1 MRIIFVSWWWPYPAN
16 NGSKIRIYNLLRQL
30 ATAHDISLLS
40 FADAGEATPEQI
52 AHLREFCCEVEPV
65 AKPTYQVMSVQAT
78 LGYFSRWPRSL
89 MDTYSE
95 MMAQH
100 VQQAAANADL
110 IIVSQMQTL
119 RYLDSAP
126 HLPAILEEIEVTGF
140 HERVERAVGASARL
154 RRQLTLVKLDHILR
168 DLMRRGVALTVV
180 SEAERN
186 YLRRTAPIDARIEVI
201 PNGVD
206 TQTIRP
212 DDTQPTPNTLIYPG
226 AVTYNANYDAVA
238 YFIREVLP
246 LVRERVPDVRFS
258 VTGSTG
264 KVDVRDL
271 AAQPGVTFTGY
282 LAEIAPVVRS
292 SWATVVPLRE
302 GGGTR
307 LKVLESMALGTP
319 VIATHKGAE
328 GLNIH
333 PGEDIL
339 LAGAPQEMADA
350 ICAVLGADSLRAR
363 LSRGGRARVEHE
375 YDWAIIGRRLIELAE
390 DMVKQRAVIHG

>member
-30 ATAHDISLLS
+30 AAAHDITLLS
-40 FADAGEATPEQI
+40 FAEADEATPEQV
-52 AHLREFCCEVEPV
+52 AHLRAFCREVVSV
-65 AKPTYQVMSVQAT
+65 AKPAYHPTSVQAT

-89 MDTYSE
+89 IDTYSE
-95 MMAQH
+95 TMAQH
-100 VQQAAANADL
+100 VQQAAAHADL
-110 IIVSQMQTL
+110 IIVSQQQTL
-119 RYLDSAP
+119 RYLDSVP
-126 HLPAILEEIEVTGF
+126 HLPGILEEIEVTGF
-140 HERVERAVGASARL
+140 HERVERAGKAAARL
-154 RRQLTLVKLDHILR
+154 RSQMTLMKLDHILH
-168 DLMRRGVALTVV
+168 DLMQRGVALTVV

-186 YLRRTAPIDARIEVI
+186 YLRKSAPPGARIEVI

-206 TQTIRP
+206 TLTFQP
-212 DDTQPTPNTLIYPG
+212 DDTQPVPHTLIYSG
-226 AVTYNANYDAVA
+226 AVTYSANYDAVS

-246 LVRERVPDVRFS
+246 LVRERVPGVQFA
-258 VTGSTG
+258 VTGGTG

-282 LAEIAPVVRS
+282 LPDVTPAVRS
-292 SWATVVPLRE
+292 SWVSVVPLRE

-319 VIATHKGAE
+319 VISTRKGAE

-339 LAGAPQEMADA
+339 LADSPQEMADA
-350 ICAVLGADSLRAR
+350 ICAVLGSDALRAR
-363 LSRGGRARVEHE
+363 LARGGRARVENE
-375 YDWAIIGRRLIELAE
+375 YDWRMIGRRLVELAE
-390 DMVKQRAVIHG
+390 DVVKQRAISNG

>member
-30 ATAHDISLLS
+30 AVAHEITLLS
-40 FADAGEATPEQI
+40 FAEADEATSEQI
-52 AHLREFCCEVEPV
+52 AHMRSFCREVVSV
-65 AKPTYQVMSVQAT
+65 AKPLYQPTSVQST

-95 MMAQH
+95 TMAEH
-100 VQQAAANADL
+100 VQNAAANADL
-110 IIVSQMQTL
+110 IIVFEMQTL

-126 HLPAILEEIEVTGF
+126 HLPGILEEIEVTGF
-140 HERVERAVGASARL
+140 HEHIEQASRTSARL
-154 RRQLTLVKLDHILR
+154 RRQLTLIKLDRILQN
-168 DLMRRGVALTVV
+168 LMQRGVMVTVV
-180 SEAERN
+180 SEKERT
-186 YLRRTAPIDARIEVI
+186 YLRRFAPPGARVEVI

-206 TQTIRP
+206 TQVLQP
-212 DDTQPTPNTLIYPG
+212 HDTPPTPNTLIYPG
-226 AVTYNANYDAVA
+226 AVTYSANYDAVS

-246 LVRERVPDVRFS
+246 LVRERVPDVRFT
-258 VTGSTG
+258 VTGGTG
-264 KVDVRDL
+264 KVDVSDL

-282 LAEIAPVVRS
+282 LPDVVPVIRS
-292 SWATVVPLRE
+292 SWATVVPLRI

-307 LKVLESMALGTP
+307 LKILESMALGTP

-328 GLNIH
+328 GLNVH

-339 LAGAPQEMADA
+339 LADEPKEMADA

-363 LSRGGRARVEHE
+363 LSRGARARVENE
-375 YDWAIIGRRLIELAE
+375 YDWTIIGRRLVELAE
-390 DMVKQRAVIHG
+390 DKVRAVTHG